1 MAVQMFSTSTLN
13 DVYDALKTAEGS
25 FFGSVVLE
33 VDGVNPAYVLCTNID
48 ETADFPAVLKITG
61 SYASSD
67 YEVTMSAI
75 SFHCADGSTVTP
87 YPSSTGAGNMLTT
100 VGICNHGIALV
111 PNLYGGSAIIG
122 KDHYDDYAFLQAD
135 TTTTGGRTKIGT
147 PTVYAGA
154 STTAYKQYGITQ
166 NLDDNQLNL
175 AHILVPKMDHPYN
188 YITDVYAALSRGS
201 DLTGASHVIVNDD
214 HFISVTNNYFIKD

>member
-13 DVYDALKTAEGS
+13 DVYDALKTVEGS

-33 VDGVNPAYVLCTNID
+33 VDGVNNAYILCTNID
-48 ETADFPAVLKITG
+48 ETADFPTVLKITG
-61 SYASSD
+61 ALARPD

-87 YPSSTGAGNMLTT
+87 YPYSTGAGNLLST
-100 VGICNHGIALV
+100 VGICSHGIALV

-122 KDHYDDYAFLQAD
+122 KDHYDDYAFLQANI
-135 TTTTGGRTKIGT
+135 TTTGGRTKIDT

-154 STTAYKQYGITQ
+154 STTSNKQYSISQ

-175 AHILVPKMDHPYN
+175 AHILVPKRDHPYN

-201 DLTGASHVIVNDD
+201 DLAGASHVVVNDN